1 MSDKKIFTTM
11 TGVMLVMFL
20 AMIANITWNLRD
32 FGFSSAKIKAQ
43 LVAQSVKNGLTAH
56 MVNGMM
62 ENRDFYINQTKK
74 LQGIDDL
81 WIVRSELITKQYGA
95 GREDDI
101 RDDIDKTVL
110 KTGESIEIVNE
121 QFLGHSTYRITIP
134 YKAEQTKEIDCLSC
148 HEAKVGDTLGIITMV
163 MTVDDLKQISTEII
177 TITSLIAFL
186 LMFGIIWWVKRL
198 MNPYFDIFR
207 LIKKVMRKANKGDYS
222 GRIEGIEEGEAKE
235 VAHWI
240 NEHMDKLQTSLISI
254 EDKIEVFLTAHR
266 SDGVVDPMIGVKNT
280 VTRLADIYRFRKTI
294 EKDEHIE
301 EVYLRFANILMDKF
315 GLENFHFIEAD
326 TTNKKVEI
334 VYVNKEL
341 FCDPIKEG
349 CRADRTN
356 SIVDSCQFKRIC
368 NKFKGEEDKKYLCIP
383 YPISNDL
390 DFILSIVCETHEEQE
405 RVREF
410 LPLIQDYVDSA
421 KPEIV
426 SKKLMQILE
435 RSAQTDALTG
445 LYNRKFLERYIDN
458 TLYNAMKNI
467 PCGIMMVDI
476 DFFKLINDNYGHDIG
491 DIAIK
496 TISNT
501 LMDVVDKKDI
511 VIRFGGEEFIV
522 VLVNCTED
530 RLYTTAEEIRIA
542 FSQQKIQAN
551 SETFSKT
558 VSIGTALFPN
568 KDKSFWKYVK
578 QSDIALY
585 KAKQT
590 GRNRVVRY
598 DDSLT
603 QDASEGSH

>member
-1 MSDKKIFTTM
+1 MSSRNVFTAM
-11 TGVMLVMFL
+11 TGVMLIMFI

-43 LVAQSVKNGLTAH
+43 LIAQSVKNGLTAH

-62 ENRDFYINQTKK
+62 ENRDFYINQTKT
-74 LQGIDDL
+74 LQGIDDI
-81 WIVRSELITKQYGA
+81 WIIRSDVVKKQFGK
-95 GREDDI
+95 GREDEI
-101 RDDIDKTVL
+101 RDSIDKKVL
-110 KTGESIEIVNE
+110 ETGESIEIVNE
-121 QFLGHSTYRITIP
+121 EFLGHSTYRITIP
-134 YKAEQTKEIDCLSC
+134 YKAEQTKEINCLNC
-148 HEAKVGDTLGIITMV
+148 HNAKEGETLGIISMV

-177 TITSLIAFL
+177 AITSLIAFL

-198 MNPYFDIFR
+198 MNPYFEIFG
-207 LIKKVMRKANKGDYS
+207 LIKKVMKKANKGDYS
-222 GRIEGIEEGEAKE
+222 GRIEGITGGEAKE

-266 SDGVVDPMIGVKNT
+266 TNGVIDPMIDVKNT
-280 VTRLADIYRFRKTI
+280 VARLADIYRFRKTI

-301 EVYLRFANILMDKF
+301 EVYLRFATVLEEKFNIV
-315 GLENFHFIEAD
+315 NFHFLEAD
-326 TTNKKVEI
+326 TTNKKIDI
-334 VYVNKEL
+334 VYVNREL
-341 FCDPIKEG
+341 LCDPISEG

-356 SIVDSCQFKRIC
+356 TLVDSCQFKKVC
-368 NKFKGEEDKKYLCIP
+368 SKFKDEDAKKYLCIP
-383 YPISNDL
+383 YSISNDL
-390 DFILSIVCETHEEQE
+390 DFILSIVSETQEEQE
-405 RVREF
+405 RVREL
-410 LPLIQDYVDSA
+410 LPFIQDYVDSA

-458 TLYNAMKNI
+458 TLYNAMKNTS
-467 PCGIMMVDI
+467 CGIMMVDI

-496 TISNT
+496 TIANT
-501 LMDVVDKKDI
+501 LMDVVDSKDI

-522 VLVNCTED
+522 VLIDCDED
-530 RLYTTAEEIRIA
+530 RLYITAEEIRIA

-551 SETFSKT
+551 TETFSKT
-558 VSIGTALFPN
+558 VSIGTSLFPN

-590 GRNRVVRY
+590 GRNKVVRY
-598 DDSLT
+598 DDSLET
-603 QDASEGSH
+603 KDGSH

>member
-1 MSDKKIFTTM
+1 MSSKNIFATM

-20 AMIANITWNLRD
+20 AMIANITLNLRE

-43 LVAQSVKNGLTAH
+43 LVAESVKNGLTAH

-62 ENRDFYINQTKK
+62 QNRDFYINQTKNLK
-74 LQGIDDL
+74 GVDDL
-81 WIVRSELITKQYGA
+81 WIIRSDVVKKQYGA

-101 RDDIDKTVL
+101 RDEIDKKVL
-110 KTGESIEIVNE
+110 STGISIEAVNE
-121 QFLGHSTYRITIP
+121 KFLGHSTYRITIP
-134 YKAEQTKEIDCLSC
+134 YKAEQTKEINCLDC
-148 HEAKVGDTLGIITMV
+148 HNAKQGETLGIISMV

-177 TITSLIAFL
+177 AMTSLIAFI

-198 MNPYFDIFR
+198 MNPYFDIFG
-207 LIKKVMRKANKGDYS
+207 LIKKVMKKANRGDYS
-222 GRIEGIEEGEAKE
+222 GRIEGIEDGEAKE

-254 EDKIEVFLTAHR
+254 EDKIEVFLTAHKTN
-266 SDGVVDPMIGVKNT
+266 GVVDPMIDVKNT
-280 VTRLADIYRFRKTI
+280 VNRLADIYRFRKTI

-301 EVYLRFANILMDKF
+301 EVYIRFATILEEKF
-315 GLENFHFIEAD
+315 GLENFHFLEAD

-334 VYVNKEL
+334 VYVHKEL
-341 FCDPIKEG
+341 LCDPIKEG

-356 SIVDSCQFKRIC
+356 TLVDSCQFKKVC
-368 NKFKGEEDKKYLCIP
+368 NKFQDEDNKKYICVP
-383 YPISNDL
+383 YSISNDL
-390 DFILSIVCETHEEQE
+390 DFILSIVCETKEEQE
-405 RVREF
+405 RIREI
-410 LPLIQDYVDSA
+410 LPFIQDYVDSA

-458 TLYNAMKNI
+458 TIYNAMKNI

-501 LMDVVDKKDI
+501 LMDVVDDKDI

-522 VLVNCTED
+522 VLIDCDED
-530 RLYTTAEEIRIA
+530 RLQSTAEEIRIA
-542 FSQQKIQAN
+542 FSRQKIQAN
-551 SETFSKT
+551 SEIFSKT

-568 KDKSFWKYVK
+568 QDKSFWKYVK

-590 GRNRVVRY
+590 GRNKVVRY
-598 DDSLT
+598 DETLET
-603 QDASEGSH
+603 PTSH